1 MSTIDERIVSMEFDN
16 AKFQTNIEN
25 TIKSLE
31 KLDDTIDSSTGDFS
45 KSFLDVE
52 EGISRLDTVF
62 AGFYLRIGEAFA
74 DLTLGAAKFAKAMT
88 FDQMGE
94 GFEKYTSR
102 TLAAQTI
109 VSTAGKHIAETE
121 EEQIELTYKALDKLA
136 KYTDD
141 TSYDMKSLSD
151 TMAKFVA
158 KGTELGRAE
167 QAMEGVGNWAASAGA
182 GIQAAKDSMNAI
194 QNMISLGKLG
204 GYNWQTLERNNLI
217 TEEFIETLL
226 KYARELNP
234 AIKEYEKAN
243 GELTLNTYKNIMG
256 QKNMISSEAFLRTL
270 EEYGDATQGIGKKGK
285 AAAKEAKTLSEAI
298 GAVNDAV
305 SSSWGTSFE
314 LLFGNYKEARKFFTF
329 IQDCMLDVFTIGQQ
343 FRNDVL
349 KFWHGSEEEGY
360 YGWGEF
366 FKALQDMWEG
376 IKGLVKPIGDAFSKI
391 FKIKD
396 AEVYGQKLQDITKK
410 FRNFAKKFKDLY
422 AIVDDTTGAI
432 SNGADAVQ
440 DAVDKAEELIDK
452 LTYVIKKGDT
462 LSGIAKQ
469 YGTTVEELAKL
480 NNIKNPNLINTGN
493 TLIIREGETKEIIKE
508 QEKTADAVA
517 ETDEEVREFVRDWQL
532 LYSIEDA
539 FSGIF
544 SAVAIG
550 KDVFKVFTSTFKAVA
565 DQAGKLVRPLIT
577 FAGAVGSVI
586 TSIKQLIDESE
597 LFQKVIDGIKYVVDS
612 VLGPVIDFIATGLK
626 NISKYLTNFAK
637 KLSQSKDNKALQF
650 LKDLGD
656 IFYNLFKIIGDGVT
670 IIYNFIKYL
679 VDLVKNNK
687 TVRTTFKTVY
697 DFISDK
703 LVKAFGWLK
712 DGIKSVSDQMDEFA
726 KDPGKIVEKLGDL
739 WQHAK
744 DTSNAFLEEHGLK
757 DAVDKVKGAFDNL
770 KEGLKPISG
779 HFDKIKEALKPVT
792 GYFGSIFDSAK
803 TRIGSFIAAL
813 TNEDARK
820 AVKIWFGNLTAS
832 FKDSDFWKKI
842 EEIFGKIKEAA
853 KPLEPLFDKIGDA
866 IKKFWEKIFPAN
878 ASNKDASIF
887 EKIGTAISNLAGF
900 ITDKAI
906 VPIIEDL
913 GEAFDKLKDS
923 GDPLGDL
930 FDILKEKIKNFF
942 AVFSEKDTNNVENT
956 GSVLDK
962 IKGVFSTIGD
972 AVKKVYDFF
981 KELFKDFDI
990 FDALKLLLGILTGRL
1005 IIDVA
1010 KFAKSMSGVGDAV
1023 GDFVKGLGKSKSD
1036 IPLLIQLAIGLGA
1049 FAVAV
1054 TAMSKMDVGK
1064 VKEAFFQISI
1074 LLAEL
1079 ATITSQMSA
1088 KNKFFTGASTSVGSY
1103 NSLLKFESTFIDLA
1117 LGILILVKAI
1127 EKISKIPIDDLT
1139 QGMIVLTIMMELLKR
1154 FAGRLQ
1160 GADMTKALKPMKSLA
1175 TSIVMLVIPIYLL
1188 GKMDTKTLEQG
1199 LLSVVALIA
1208 ELALVMKGMN
1218 NVDTSGVGK
1227 AIAIALAIDLLVPA
1241 IYALTVLNSINWV
1254 ATLAAVGEIAGLI
1267 FALGLALRIAKTNIN
1282 AAGIASI
1289 MAIAIAVDML
1299 VAAIYVLEQL
1309 NTENQK
1315 GTLIACAEV
1324 AGLVI
1329 AIGVAARIAAAPIQA
1344 LGIALLTVAGAFAL
1358 FGVGIVTIAAGIILL
1373 GKAASDSIK
1382 VITDNE
1388 DTIIAGLNSL
1398 MKIFQNFFTRQI
1410 PTILETIFIAVLRS
1424 LQEFVIYIPQISET
1438 LAQIILQIFDMI
1450 NENLDVLVEQL
1461 VVLVIH
1467 LITALAASLDQH
1479 AEELSTALWN
1489 LLASIVR
1496 VAVNILKS
1504 LFTTFLPQLMQIIP
1518 FISPLFETI
1527 KNFVVGLYNTI
1538 ITTAKN
1544 IWNFLSNLGNNITKF
1559 FVNLFVNFGNT
1570 VSDFAEDIW
1579 NTIWDFASNI
1589 WQTIWDLGENLVN
1602 TITGFFV
1609 GIWNSIVNFI
1619 TGIGKD
1625 IKEWW
1630 ESGNRNIGDL
1640 LLKLASRIAGFFVDI
1655 ASTVWNA
1662 ISGIAKTIWGFIS
1675 DIGKTIWDFASD
1687 LVKTVVDLGSNI
1699 WKSISDFFTDI
1710 WDIVTNFAVDSYKA
1724 ITEFFG
1730 GIISS
1735 VKDFFVGIWN
1745 TVTGWVRDIVNAI
1758 KGIFKKGSDE
1768 AEEAGKNMAE
1778 GLKNGLES
1786 GTTKV
1791 TGAAE
1796 DLTRETMRTIKTV
1809 SAVSSPSKI
1818 TTEYGRY
1825 IALGLANGIDEY
1837 SKYAEESASD
1847 MAGSTLSTVSDA
1859 IKTLSDISV
1868 DNESDPVIKPVVD
1881 LSDVEASRKRVED
1894 IFGSQYSMGLA
1905 YSSRVGEE
1913 IQNGETPYNATINM
1927 TINGAQGQDVTE
1939 LADIVA
1945 DRINRTLRSRERVWA

>member
-16 AKFQTNIEN
+16 AKFQTNIES
-25 TIKSLE
+25 TIRSLE

-45 KSFLDVE
+45 KNFLDVE

-62 AGFYLRIGEAFA
+62 AGFYLRVGEAFA

-234 AIKEYEKAN
+234 AIKEYEKVN

-329 IQDCMLDVFTIGQQ
+329 IQDCMLDVFTIGQD

-349 KFWHGSEEEGY
+349 KFWHGSEAEGY

-366 FKALQDMWEG
+366 FKALQDMWKG

-410 FRNFAKKFKDLY
+410 FRDFAKKFKDLY

-517 ETDEEVREFVRDWQL
+517 ETDEEVREFIRDWQL

-626 NISKYLTNFAK
+626 DISKHLTNFAK
-637 KLSQSKDNKALQF
+637 KLSQTKDNKALQF

-656 IFYNLFKIIGDGVT
+656 IFYNLFKIVGDGVT

-679 VDLVKNNK
+679 VDLVRNNK

-712 DGIKSVSDQMDEFA
+712 DGIKGVSDQMDEFA
-726 KDPGKIVEKLGDL
+726 KDPGKIAEKLGDL
-739 WQHAK
+739 WQKAK

-779 HFDKIKEALKPVT
+779 HFDKIKEALKPVA
-792 GYFGSIFDSAK
+792 GFFDSLFENVKGKFKEFKGADISSIFQNIKNS
-803 TRIGSFIAAL
+803 IS
-813 TNEDARK
+813 
-820 AVKIWFGNLTAS
+820 TAFS
-832 FKDSDFWKKI
+832 NFKSSTLGIKI
-842 EEIFGKIKEAA
+842 EEIIGKIKEAA
-853 KPLEPLFDKIGDA
+853 KPLEPLFDSIGA
-866 IKKFWEKIFPAN
+866 TVKKFWEKIFPPN
-878 ASNKDASIF
+878 VNTGNVSIF
-887 EKIGTAISNLAGF
+887 EKIGTALSNLAGF
-900 ITDKAI
+900 ITDNAI
-906 VPIIEDL
+906 VPLLEGLGSAFDRIKDSGTPLADLFDILKDKVKEFFKIFNGSNEDNVNQAGGVLNTLKNIFDTLGKALQKVWNYVSKMFENMNIFDILKLFLGILTGKILLDISKLTGYMAGLGGSLNEFFKNLGGAKSETKLIKDIALALLALSFAMIQFAKLDVEKAKLAFNSIADLLIIMGTFTSFRNRNSISPTINALGQTFGSYNKFITLENQFLDMALAVFILVKAMEKLQTLDYESATKGIVAITLMLELMQRFINGISTGDAGRLKNLKGVKSIAATLILLLIPLKIISKMNMDEIGQGLLGIVGMMASLALVLKGLNGVDTTLVSATAIAFAFAVDLLVPAIVSLAILPWKAAVPAAVEVAGIIVALGKAAGMASAASGGIGAAAVIVALALALDLLVPPVLAFSKLTFGEAIMAIGTFAGIILSLAAGAAIAAPVLIPLAKGIEAIGLAILAIGGGVALFGAGLIAIAEGVLLL
-913 GEAFDKLKDS
+913 GEAFDKVGPTIEKNKTKIIKTMTS
-923 GDPLGDL
+923 IS
-930 FDILKEKIKNFF
+930 DILWNFLTEQVPRF
-942 AVFSEKDTNNVENT
+942 F
-956 GSVLDK
+956 
-962 IKGVFSTIGD
+962 IG
-972 AVKKVYDFF
+972 
-981 KELFKDFDI
+981 I
-990 FDALKLLLGILTGRL
+990 FDGLLAALGQIEQRIPELIELVGNL
-1005 IIDVA
+1005 IIDILDGLDSKIYEIVESLIKLIIDTVNALASSIENHKEEISNAIWNAIKAVLLLIEQLFLDFLSMIFGPEVA
-1010 KFAKSMSGVGDAV
+1010 EGAEEAIKEVK
-1023 GDFVKGLGKSKSD
+1023 KGLEEGAKWVAENLKLDNSLDPLVETIEEFIKDPLQSINDVWTDIKSYWEYDILPWFQGMWDALMNVGSERGEKTGSEYANSMIQGMNSGKQSLETAVDDLMTSITKRMALNVFSKATKIGTSIVD
-1036 IPLLIQLAIGLGA
+1036 GLTTGITNKKPLATTAAEDTSTSLLDGMAGVLRVNSPSKVTMGYGHSIAEGLAIG
-1049 FAVAV
+1049 
-1054 TAMSKMDVGK
+1054 
-1064 VKEAFFQISI
+1064 
-1074 LLAEL
+1074 
-1079 ATITSQMSA
+1079 
-1088 KNKFFTGASTSVGSY
+1088 
-1103 NSLLKFESTFIDLA
+1103 
-1117 LGILILVKAI
+1117 
-1127 EKISKIPIDDLT
+1127 
-1139 QGMIVLTIMMELLKR
+1139 
-1154 FAGRLQ
+1154 
-1160 GADMTKALKPMKSLA
+1160 
-1175 TSIVMLVIPIYLL
+1175 
-1188 GKMDTKTLEQG
+1188 
-1199 LLSVVALIA
+1199 
-1208 ELALVMKGMN
+1208 MN
-1218 NVDTSGVGK
+1218 
-1227 AIAIALAIDLLVPA
+1227 
-1241 IYALTVLNSINWV
+1241 
-1254 ATLAAVGEIAGLI
+1254 
-1267 FALGLALRIAKTNIN
+1267 
-1282 AAGIASI
+1282 
-1289 MAIAIAVDML
+1289 
-1299 VAAIYVLEQL
+1299 
-1309 NTENQK
+1309 
-1315 GTLIACAEV
+1315 
-1324 AGLVI
+1324 
-1329 AIGVAARIAAAPIQA
+1329 
-1344 LGIALLTVAGAFAL
+1344 
-1358 FGVGIVTIAAGIILL
+1358 
-1373 GKAASDSIK
+1373 
-1382 VITDNE
+1382 
-1388 DTIIAGLNSL
+1388 
-1398 MKIFQNFFTRQI
+1398 
-1410 PTILETIFIAVLRS
+1410 
-1424 LQEFVIYIPQISET
+1424 
-1438 LAQIILQIFDMI
+1438 
-1450 NENLDVLVEQL
+1450 
-1461 VVLVIH
+1461 
-1467 LITALAASLDQH
+1467 
-1479 AEELSTALWN
+1479 
-1489 LLASIVR
+1489 
-1496 VAVNILKS
+1496 
-1504 LFTTFLPQLMQIIP
+1504 
-1518 FISPLFETI
+1518 
-1527 KNFVVGLYNTI
+1527 
-1538 ITTAKN
+1538 
-1544 IWNFLSNLGNNITKF
+1544 
-1559 FVNLFVNFGNT
+1559 
-1570 VSDFAEDIW
+1570 
-1579 NTIWDFASNI
+1579 
-1589 WQTIWDLGENLVN
+1589 
-1602 TITGFFV
+1602 
-1609 GIWNSIVNFI
+1609 
-1619 TGIGKD
+1619 
-1625 IKEWW
+1625 
-1630 ESGNRNIGDL
+1630 
-1640 LLKLASRIAGFFVDI
+1640 
-1655 ASTVWNA
+1655 
-1662 ISGIAKTIWGFIS
+1662 
-1675 DIGKTIWDFASD
+1675 
-1687 LVKTVVDLGSNI
+1687 
-1699 WKSISDFFTDI
+1699 
-1710 WDIVTNFAVDSYKA
+1710 
-1724 ITEFFG
+1724 
-1730 GIISS
+1730 
-1735 VKDFFVGIWN
+1735 
-1745 TVTGWVRDIVNAI
+1745 
-1758 KGIFKKGSDE
+1758 
-1768 AEEAGKNMAE
+1768 
-1778 GLKNGLES
+1778 
-1786 GTTKV
+1786 
-1791 TGAAE
+1791 
-1796 DLTRETMRTIKTV
+1796 
-1809 SAVSSPSKI
+1809 
-1818 TTEYGRY
+1818 
-1825 IALGLANGIDEY
+1825 EY

-1881 LSDVEASRKRVED
+1881 LSDVEASRRRVED